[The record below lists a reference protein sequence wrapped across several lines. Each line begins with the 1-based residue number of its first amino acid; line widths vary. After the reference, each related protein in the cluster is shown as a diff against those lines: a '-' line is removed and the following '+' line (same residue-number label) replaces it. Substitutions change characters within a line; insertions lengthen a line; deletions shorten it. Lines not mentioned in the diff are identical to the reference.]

1 MFTKDGPDNQ
11 SHTAACDKSKHS
23 RVANRM
29 IHLRLPESPVLI
41 YNGDLGWNQ
50 EFAGDVN
57 SRRTKRDQFI
67 IMAFNGIEEVIKKV
81 TLELDAR

>member
-1 MFTKDGPDNQ
+1 MFTKDGSDNQ

-23 RVANRM
+23 CVANRM
-29 IHLRLPESPVLI
+29 IHLRLRESPALI

-57 SRRTKRDQFI
+57 SS
-67 IMAFNGIEEVIKKV
+67 GYSEEQNQ
-81 TLELDAR
+81 TNLA